1 MSYLQLKK
9 TNCRNCHKCIRHCP
23 VKSIRFSGNQAYIN
37 EEECIL
43 CGHCFVICPQNAKK
57 IVDSRAAVKTLL
69 AGDAPV
75 IASVAP
81 SFAANY
87 VGVGIE
93 SVRETLKQMGF
104 ADAEETAIGA
114 TIVKREYDRIL
125 DEENRDVIITS
136 CCHSVNLLIQK
147 YYPSLVGCLAD
158 VLSPMQA
165 HGQDIKRRI
174 PGAKVVFIGPCIS
187 KKDEADRYPGYVD
200 AVITYDDLAL
210 MMEEKGLTFK
220 QELGQTDTGKAR
232 FFPTNGGVLNS
243 MNKSNPDYTYMSI
256 DGPTN
261 CINALDDIRD
271 GGIHHCFIEMNIC
284 QGACVGGPIMEKHQH
299 ATVRDYAA
307 VARYVGK
314 KDFKV
319 EQPSKEMLRK
329 KFPVMNRR
337 YVMPDEKQ
345 ITDAL
350 HAMGKYRK
358 SDELNCGTCGYETCR
373 DKAIAICQGKA
384 EVTMCLPYLM
394 ARSDSIS
401 ETIIRTIPNGLIA
414 ISESLEVQQIN
425 RAALNILG
433 LSSSAEIMGEFVGD
447 FMPSQ
452 EIIESMDSFAPIHNK
467 ALFIEKTNRTVEE
480 TVVYDRDYHVMVCVL
495 RDITA
500 ETLEHERKEKQ
511 NRQTAEVADK
521 VISHQMR
528 IVQEIAMLLGE
539 TAAETKIALT
549 KLKESIDDE

>member
-9 TNCRNCHKCIRHCP
+9 SNCRNCHKCIRHCP

-37 EEECIL
+37 EEDCIL
-43 CGHCFVICPQNAKK
+43 CGHCFVICPQNAKQ
-57 IVDSRAAVKTLL
+57 IVDSRETVKALL

-75 IASVAP
+75 IASIAP
-81 SFAANY
+81 SFVANY
-87 VGVGIE
+87 EGVGIE
-93 SVRETLKQMGF
+93 SVRETLREMGF

-147 YYPSLVGCLAD
+147 YYPSLIGCLAD
-158 VLSPMQA
+158 VLSPMLA
-165 HGQDIKRRI
+165 HGQDIKRRN
-174 PGAKVVFIGPCIS
+174 PEAKVVFVGPCIS
-187 KKDEADRYPGYVD
+187 KKDEADRYPGYID
-200 AVITYDDLAL
+200 ATLTYDELTS
-210 MMEEKGLTFK
+210 MMEEKGLEFK
-220 QELGQTDTGKAR
+220 KELGQTDTGKAR
-232 FFPTNGGVLNS
+232 FFPTDGGVLKS
-243 MNKSNPDYTYMSI
+243 MNKANPDYTYMSI
-256 DGPTN
+256 DGPQN
-261 CINALDDIRD
+261 CINALNDIRD

-284 QGACVGGPIMEKHQH
+284 DGACVGGPIMEKHQH

-319 EQPSKEMLRK
+319 EQPGKELLRK
-329 KFPVMNRR
+329 KFPVLSRNF
-337 YVMPDEKQ
+337 VMPTEKE
-345 ITDAL
+345 ISDAL

-358 SDELNCGTCGYETCR
+358 SDELNCGSCGYQTCR

-384 EVTMCLPYLM
+384 EVNMCLPYLM
-394 ARSDSIS
+394 ARSDSLS
-401 ETIIRTIPNGLIA
+401 ETIIRTMPNGLIA

-425 RAALNILG
+425 KAALDILG
-433 LSSSAEIMGEFVGD
+433 VSSSSEIMGEYIGT
-447 FMPSQ
+447 FMETT
-452 EIIESMDSFAPIHNK
+452 EIIEALDSFAPIRK
-467 ALFIEKTNRTVEE
+467 ERILIEKTGRYVNE
-480 TVVYDRDYHVMVCVL
+480 TVVYDRDYHVLVCLL
-495 RDITA
+495 RDVTA
-500 ETLEHERKEKQ
+500 QTMEHEKKEKRNQ
-511 NRQTAEVADK
+511 QTVEVADK

-528 IVQEIAMLLGE
+528 IVQEIALLLGE